1 MQPTPLRVER
11 DRADFVWYTRLAGVP
26 DLSVAARLNAGVGPR
41 ARSTQVAPE
50 RRSDVLFF
58 ARYDNM
64 TRLSAQFG
72 GLGES
77 DSSLPPPVDF

>member
-1 MQPTPLRVER
+1 MVLPSI
-11 DRADFVWYTRLAGVP
+11 GGG
-26 DLSVAARLNAGVGPR
+26 AAKAQAVGPR

-64 TRLSAQFG
+64 TRLSAQCG